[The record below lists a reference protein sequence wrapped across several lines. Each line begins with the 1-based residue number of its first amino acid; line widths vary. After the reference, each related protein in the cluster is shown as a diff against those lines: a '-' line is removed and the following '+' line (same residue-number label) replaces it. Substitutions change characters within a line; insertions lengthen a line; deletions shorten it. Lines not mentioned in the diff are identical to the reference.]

1 MRRERA
7 GTGRALDAFGPF
19 PDDAGMIS
27 TSPSVGPYAPPPIVQ
42 YAPPDMGN
50 QRVWNA
56 VRLGLIIWASVV
68 ILRHAFYWIHI
79 YAMTHST
86 PTLQLAQTLL
96 DVVGLILVIVG
107 ATRGG
112 ARAILVVGLYV
123 FLAAVLLGF
132 GLSVMDLR
140 SGAPQALTALP
151 WRFFGSLTA
160 GAPAILALLAT
171 WAARRV
177 QTV

>member
-1 MRRERA
+1 
-7 GTGRALDAFGPF
+7 
-19 PDDAGMIS
+19 
-27 TSPSVGPYAPPPIVQ
+27 
-42 YAPPDMGN
+42 MGN

-79 YAMTHST
+79 YSMTRST

-96 DVVGLILVIVG
+96 EVVGLVLVIVG
-107 ATRGG
+107 AIVG
-112 ARAILVVGLYV
+112 AARVVLVMGLCV

-132 GLSVMDLR
+132 GLSAMDFR
-140 SGAPQALTALP
+140 SGGPQALTALP

-160 GAPAILALLAT
+160 AAPAILALLAT

-177 QTV
+177 